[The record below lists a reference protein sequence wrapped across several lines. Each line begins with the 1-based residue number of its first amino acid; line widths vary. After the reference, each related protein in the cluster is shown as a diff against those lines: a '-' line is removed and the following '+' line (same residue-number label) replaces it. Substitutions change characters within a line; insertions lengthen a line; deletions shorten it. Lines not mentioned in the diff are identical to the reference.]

1 MEMDLL
7 IHNVRV
13 WDDKPLMDIGI
24 KNGKIVAIE
33 EGINASATD
42 AIDAEGRAVIPGM
55 VEPHLHLEKAFL
67 HRRMPPV
74 FGTLEEAIRVTGI
87 LKGKQERKDVLERS
101 RQVLDMAVM
110 NGTVAIRAHPDV
122 DLIQG
127 LIGVETLVELQDE
140 YKDLLDIQIVA
151 FPQEGIIK
159 SPGTTALMEQ
169 AMGMGADVIGGCP
182 YNELTWDDTKRHIDM
197 VFEMAQKYD
206 APIDMHADFSDEA
219 KDQRFAS
226 TAYIA
231 QKTIETGYNGRVSL
245 GHVTSLGALEPEE
258 LKPIIDLLH
267 QADIS
272 IVTLPATD
280 LYLGGRNDTKNR
292 RRGLTPVRSLY
303 EAGVN
308 VAYSSNNI
316 RNAFTP
322 FGKADMLVI
331 GNMLAHAISF
341 GTPAHQAAVLD
352 MGTINA
358 ARSIGIGDNYGVA
371 VGKQAD
377 LVILDTYQV
386 ADALLDIPAR
396 SWVIKRGKITVV
408 TEHKCK
414 IHRNG
419 CCGQHDH
426 ADHLHAAKAPATAV
440 AK

>member
-182 YNELTWDDTKRHIDM
+182 YNELSWDDTKRHIDM

-206 APIDMHADFSDEA
+206 APIDMHADFSDDA

-245 GHVTSLGALEPEE
+245 GHVTSLGSLEPDE

-292 RRGLTPVRSLY
+292 RRGLTPVRSLH

-426 ADHLHAAKAPATAV
+426 LHPVQTSATAAAK
-440 AK
+440 

>member
-24 KNGKIVAIE
+24 KSGKIVAIE
-33 EGINASATD
+33 EGIETSATEV
-42 AIDAEGRAVIPGM
+42 IDAEGRAVIPAF

-74 FGTLEEAIRVTGI
+74 LGTLDEAIRVTGI
-87 LKGKQERKDVLERS
+87 LKGKQEREDVLSRS
-101 RQVLDMAVM
+101 RRVLDMAVK
-110 NGTVAIRAHPDV
+110 NGTVAMRAHPDV

-127 LIGVETLVELQDE
+127 LIGVETLLELREE
-140 YKDLLDIQIVA
+140 YKNLIDIQIVA
-151 FPQEGIIK
+151 FPQEGILK
-159 SPGTTALMEQ
+159 SPGTIELMETS
-169 AMGMGADVIGGCP
+169 MNLGADVVGGCP
-182 YNELTWDDTKRHIDM
+182 YNELSWDDTKRHIDM
-197 VFEMAQKYD
+197 VFEMAQKHD
-206 APIDMHADFSDEA
+206 APIDMHADFSDDA
-219 KDQRFAS
+219 KDQRFVSA
-226 TAYIA
+226 AYVA
-231 QKTIETGYNGRVSL
+231 KKTIETGYNGRVSL
-245 GHVTSLGALEPEE
+245 GHVTSMGALDPDE
-258 LKPIIDLLH
+258 LKPVIELLR

-272 IVTLPATD
+272 IITLPATD
-280 LYLGGRNDTKNR
+280 LYLGGRNDIKNR
-292 RRGLTPVRSLY
+292 RRGLTPVRALH
-303 EAGVN
+303 EADVN

-341 GTPAHQAAVLD
+341 GTPVNQAAILD

-358 ARSIGIGDNYGVA
+358 ARSIGIGENYGLA

-386 ADALLDIPAR
+386 ADVLLDIPAR

-408 TEHKCK
+408 THHTCEIHK
-414 IHRNG
+414 N
-419 CCGQHDH
+419 CCGQH
-426 ADHLHAAKAPATAV
+426 
-440 AK
+440 